1 MSTVYI
7 HIGTPK
13 TGTSA
18 IQVFM
23 QKKKNR
29 KLLKQH
35 GYDYPNLG
43 FDFPGINSNR
53 NAHCLNPFIY
63 DSNKKRQ
70 RDKEKEV
77 VEQAFDKIEKRLE
90 KVENLIFSD
99 EQMWNN
105 KDIDKERLTYFK
117 ERLAKAGADLK
128 IIVYFRRQ
136 DLLIQSYWA
145 QQVKENM
152 TISFSE
158 YIKSKKA
165 QYFKLDYAK
174 RLDEIAQAV
183 GKENIIVRAY
193 EKQQYYGGT
202 ILSDFLHIFDIELT
216 EEFVLP
222 KQAINV
228 SLDGAC
234 LEAKRLLNYNKLYT
248 TKMNFV
254 VPMLTAVQQEKM
266 GETGYSTAKYFS
278 NEEHEEFLK
287 KYEEGNRKVA
297 REYMG
302 REDGILF
309 RDEVVLSGDGKAATY
324 TSKEL
329 VQILGEVIAQQQ
341 EIISE
346 KEKEIEEFKAPV
358 KGKVHW
364 AKRVAKRVLGREE

>member
-29 KLLKQH
+29 KLLKQQ

-70 RDKEKEV
+70 KDKEKEV
-77 VEQAFDKIEKRLE
+77 VEQAFEKIEKRL
-90 KVENLIFSD
+90 KDVQNLIFSD

-105 KDIDKERLTYFK
+105 KDIDKERLVYFK

-152 TISFSE
+152 TVSFSE
-158 YIKSKKA
+158 YKK
-165 QYFKLDYAK
+165 
-174 RLDEIAQAV
+174 
-183 GKENIIVRAY
+183 
-193 EKQQYYGGT
+193 
-202 ILSDFLHIFDIELT
+202 
-216 EEFVLP
+216 
-222 KQAINV
+222 
-228 SLDGAC
+228 
-234 LEAKRLLNYNKLYT
+234 
-248 TKMNFV
+248 
-254 VPMLTAVQQEKM
+254 
-266 GETGYSTAKYFS
+266 
-278 NEEHEEFLK
+278 
-287 KYEEGNRKVA
+287 
-297 REYMG
+297 
-302 REDGILF
+302 
-309 RDEVVLSGDGKAATY
+309 
-324 TSKEL
+324 
-329 VQILGEVIAQQQ
+329 
-341 EIISE
+341 
-346 KEKEIEEFKAPV
+346 
-358 KGKVHW
+358 
-364 AKRVAKRVLGREE
+364 